1 MLRTQNRGSKGIK
14 GNFQSMGKNENSFR
28 CHCVKLVKALMEILR
43 ISRREKDDAIKCP
56 KIFPLTPTKNIRD
69 IGVYK
74 ARLDAA
80 FRDPEIKNIAITGK
94 FGAGKSSVLRT
105 YFDKEKSLWVTLA
118 PFIE

>member
-1 MLRTQNRGSKGIK
+1 
-14 GNFQSMGKNENSFR
+14 MGKNENSFR